1 MKIVIVDDSKMLR
14 QRIIEM
20 LSDIPEVEIAGEAE
34 NANEAIKIIEL
45 VKPDILILDIRMP
58 GGSGLE
64 VLKSIQQKKLSMIN
78 ILFTNYPLDQYK
90 KKCFELGVD
99 YFFDKSTEFEAV
111 KKVIEDLAN
120 SEK

>member
-20 LSDIPEVEIAGEAE
+20 LSDIPGVEIAGEAE
-34 NANEAIKIIEL
+34 NANEAIKIIEV

-58 GGSGLE
+58 GGNGLE
-64 VLKSIQQKKLSMIN
+64 VLKSIQQKKLSMIK

-90 KKCFELGVD
+90 KKCFELGAD
-99 YFFDKSTEFEAV
+99 YFFDKSTEFE
-111 KKVIEDLAN
+111 KVVEVVSKLCK
-120 SEK
+120 E